1 MDVVEQMTCT
11 DEKIA
16 ISKDSVSRW
25 FTFSLSLINILD
37 VWLWLQHCGSAAR
50 RTTGRLRVQIVSG
63 TCCSSSSFLFDLSFV
78 KWMVLNQIPLRGTI
92 RML

>member
-1 MDVVEQMTCT
+1 MDVVEQITCS
-11 DEKIA
+11 DEKIT

-25 FTFSLSLINILD
+25 FTFALPLINILD
-37 VWLWLQHCGSAAR
+37 AWLWLQHRSSAAR
-50 RTTGRLRVQIVSG
+50 RTTGRLRVHIVSG

-78 KWMVLNQIPLRGTI
+78 KRIVLNQIPLRGTI